1 MFSASAPLAS
11 HFTLPSRACTDGPGN
26 MSQAT
31 TKDPSYPEAYW
42 KDSQGGCTQSSQGS
56 LVVQKCLTSVLFN
69 YNTGQGHLETIPGD
83 SSGVHEPTP
92 KFPDFSELECPLG
105 AQAIR
110 ALLLVGRKSAADA
123 NAPFMYLCTH

>member
-1 MFSASAPLAS
+1 MFSAPAPLAS
-11 HFTLPSRACTDGPGN
+11 HFTLPSRACTDGSGN
-26 MSQAT
+26 TSQAT

-42 KDSQGGCTQSSQGS
+42 KDSQGGCTQ
-56 LVVQKCLTSVLFN
+56 CLTSVLFN
-69 YNTGQGHLETIPGD
+69 YNTGQGQLETIPGD
-83 SSGVHEPTP
+83 SSGAHEPTP
-92 KFPDFSELECPLG
+92 KFPDFSELGCPLG